1 MPNVFIGIAF
11 KSRFKEILEMHH
23 RKNFSKKFL
32 FLPSKGDRSESVNQF
47 LDKVSLPPVDCLCKD
62 FRKYSPSNKDFNPAD
77 LDTQGNEREDAAKAM
92 YASFKKIGKIYDGNL
107 IRNVDYFLVKN

>member
-11 KSRFKEILEMHH
+11 KSRFKEILEMRH

-32 FLPSKGDRSESVNQF
+32 FLLSKGDRSESVNQF
-47 LDKVSLPPVDCLCKD
+47 LDKVSLSPVDCLCKD

-77 LDTQGNEREDAAKAM
+77 LDHKEMKEKMLQKQCTLLSRK
-92 YASFKKIGKIYDGNL
+92 
-107 IRNVDYFLVKN
+107 LVKFMMET